1 MGGRMGMERTKEE
14 VKVNDENKERGKD
27 KIQME
32 KKEKQE

>member
-1 MGGRMGMERTKEE
+1 MERTKEE
-14 VKVNDENKERGKD
+14 VKLNDENKGRVKD